1 MAAIR
6 HEPAM
11 ADVGLGR
18 GCLQTRDFA
27 GSTYER
33 KIPVNFLLLTGSLDS
48 LSHKLSFRNPAPE
61 RPERATLNA
70 PTADDCGPYLLAA
83 VFVRLRNRFDIFRKR
98 SQLPQTKPTG
108 KTVVKITFEHEQHA
122 GRPNEPDR
130 ARRRRAFWKNE
141 PERVQCSEKS
151 YREFYSLATIAGGSS
166 ATGRSNLLGG

>member
-11 ADVGLGR
+11 ADVGLR
-18 GCLQTRDFA
+18 RACLQTRDFA

-33 KIPVNFLLLTGSLDS
+33 KIPVNFLLFTGSLDS

-61 RPERATLNA
+61 RPTLNA

-108 KTVVKITFEHEQHA
+108 KTVVKITFEHEQH
-122 GRPNEPDR
+122 GEWPNEPDR
-130 ARRRRAFWKNE
+130 ARRRRAFWTNE
-141 PERVQCSEKS
+141 PERVQCTEKS
-151 YREFYSLATIAGGSS
+151 YRERRNASS
-166 ATGRSNLLGG
+166 IRSRR